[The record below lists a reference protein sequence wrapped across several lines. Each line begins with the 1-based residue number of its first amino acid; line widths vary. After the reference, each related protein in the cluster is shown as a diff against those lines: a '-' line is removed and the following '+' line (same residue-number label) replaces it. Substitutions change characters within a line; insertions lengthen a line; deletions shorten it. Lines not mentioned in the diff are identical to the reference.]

1 MDITD
6 IQVKNYINSF
16 YRPVDERLISFRRV
30 GEKGMIP
37 IILKET
43 ESTLQM
49 LLDFQKPEKILEI
62 GTAIGYSSTFFA
74 LYCPKAKIYT
84 IEKDEYAHK
93 AAVANIEKSGL
104 MDRITP
110 LMGDGQEQTEKLR
123 DNGIKDFDFVFIDA
137 AKSHYKR
144 FMESAITAC
153 RPGAMIVSDN
163 ILMHGMTVTEDCDPR
178 NKHKSNIYKMREYV
192 EFICRDKRLKTTLFS
207 LGDGLAVSQYI
218 GKNE

>member
-6 IQVKNYINSF
+6 TQVRDYFNSF
-16 YRPVDERLISFRRV
+16 YTPIDDRLISFRQV
-30 GEKGMIP
+30 GERGMVP

-43 ESTLQM
+43 ESVLKM
-49 LLDFQKPEKILEI
+49 LLDMKKPEKILEI

-74 LYCPKAKIYT
+74 LYCPEARIYT

-93 AAVANIEKSGL
+93 AAVSNISKSAL
-104 MDRITP
+104 DDRVTL

-123 DNGIKDFDFVFIDA
+123 DEGVDGFDFVFIDA
-137 AKSHYKR
+137 AKSHYRR
-144 FMESAITAC
+144 FLESAVTVC
-153 RPGAMIVSDN
+153 KPGAVLVSDN

-178 NKHKSNIYKMREYV
+178 DKHKSNIRKMREYV
-192 EFICRDKRLKTTLFS
+192 EFISRDKRFHTTLFS
-207 LGDGLAVSQYI
+207 VGDGLAVSIYM